1 MTTPSPSTVEVLGVL
16 VDPVFLCHQTV
27 PSSKTIDATVNSLW
41 RIMKEQVE
49 NSTSE
54 ILKPS
59 VIQVVLGES

>member
-16 VDPVFLCHQTV
+16 VDPVILCHQTV
-27 PSSKTIDATVNSLW
+27 PSSETIDAMVDSLW
-41 RIMKEQVE
+41 KTMKERVE